1 MAAAFLPWE
10 KWLGRLLHVV
20 SIAIQRFLYKARRR
34 RSLAR
39 SSEWTE
45 TEATVERIAWD
56 SSLPREEIAYWFTT
70 ARGRYTGY
78 QWIWFES
85 PNEWQPRVG
94 DKILVRYDGKNP
106 EESVFLRSA

>member
-45 TEATVERIAWD
+45 TDATVERIEWD

-70 ARGRYTGY
+70 ARGCHTGY

-85 PNEWQPRVG
+85 PEEWQPHVG
-94 DKILVRYDGKNP
+94 DKILG
-106 EESVFLRSA
+106 SV

>member
-10 KWLGRLLHVV
+10 RWLGRLLHAV
-20 SIAIQRFLYKARRR
+20 SVAIRRFLYKARRR

-39 SSEWTE
+39 SSGWIEA
-45 TEATVERIAWD
+45 EATVERIEWD

-85 PNEWQPRVG
+85 PNELQPHVG
-94 DKILVRYDGKNP
+94 YKILVRYDDKNP
-106 EESVFLRSA
+106 EKSVFLRTA